1 MRVVAP
7 LASSPSQGRSLL
19 REDQAHSTKGKAAK
33 SDRLTNFQFSIDSA
47 LLRQAVYGTA
57 RLGIYF
63 NLSESAKKS
72 NNGGNLSTFQKAG
85 CAMTA
90 GALGSFIGNPCDLA
104 LVRMQADST
113 LPVDQ
118 RRNYKHVGD
127 AFTRIVSDEGVT
139 SLWKGSVPT
148 MLRAT
153 SLNVAMFVCYDTAK
167 EVATASLGDTA
178 SPFKIQ
184 MGSSML
190 AAIAT
195 AVGSLPFD
203 NIKTKIQKQKAGPDG
218 KLPYS
223 GVPDCFAKSIAA
235 EGITGLWAGLP
246 TYYFRVGPHVVI
258 TLLAAE
264 QFRRLLGVGQAK

>member
-1 MRVVAP
+1 MASESGGATGFVSVAKEI
-7 LASSPSQGRSLL
+7 AAEGG
-19 REDQAHSTKGKAAK
+19 AGAFYKG
-33 SDRLTNFQFSIDSA
+33 IDSA

-113 LPVDQ
+113 LPAAE

-127 AFTRIVSDEGVT
+127 AFTRIVQDEGAT

-153 SLNVAMFVCYDTAK
+153 SLNVAMFVTYDTAK
-167 EVATASLGDTA
+167 EVATASMGDTA

-235 EGITGLWAGLP
+235 EGVTGLWAGLP
-246 TYYFRVGPHVVI
+246 TYYFRVGPHAII